1 MNEYKKNHNNTDRFN
16 MLPELDTNR
25 SQIKCLFVGLDNG
38 GKTSL
43 LLTLEKKFLKII
55 LNKPT
60 KQIAISNFQ
69 VLGIPMKIWDMG
81 GQKADRKE
89 YLSKFQYFE
98 GTKLLFYVIDIQDR
112 DRFDAALDYFEAIIN
127 NFVFLELHPK
137 IIVILHKC
145 DPDFKDSIQGN
156 KNIYE
161 IKHYLSNNPN
171 TKDFPVYQS
180 SVFNTEEFHRIF
192 IQAVFKTHPG
202 GYKVQELLTQFMKDI
217 EAEAALIIDE
227 NLLIIAEASSNKKNL
242 PLCRIC
248 GKNLTNMA
256 RESFELNGII
266 PERIGIEL
274 EGLIF
279 FKHVPYLQTRFYL
292 IFQTKKSQS
301 LKELAILLPKFLN
314 DLSNAI
320 GSTVQSENRTPIL

>member
-1 MNEYKKNHNNTDRFN
+1 
-16 MLPELDTNR
+16 MLPEIDTNS

-43 LLTLEKKFLKII
+43 LLTLEKKFLKI
-55 LNKPT
+55 LMTKPT

-81 GQKADRKE
+81 GQKDYRKE
-89 YLSKFQYFE
+89 YLSKIQYFE

-112 DRFDAALDYFEAIIN
+112 DRFDTALDYFEAIIN
-127 NFVFLELHPK
+127 NFIYMELAPK

-145 DPDFKDSIQGN
+145 DPDFKDTMQGN

-161 IKHYLSNNPN
+161 IKHALSNNPN
-171 TKDFPVYQS
+171 LKDFPVYQTS
-180 SVFNTEEFHRIF
+180 IFDPEEFHRVF
-192 IQAVFKTHPG
+192 IQAVFEIHPG

-217 EAEAALIIDE
+217 EAEAGLIIDE
-227 NLLIIAEASSNKKNL
+227 NLLIIAETSSNKKSL
-242 PLCRIC
+242 PFCRIY

-256 RESFELNGII
+256 RESFELEGII

-274 EGLIF
+274 LDGLIF
-279 FKHVPYLQTRFYL
+279 FKHVSYLQTRFYL
-292 IFQTKKSQS
+292 IFFTKKLQS
-301 LKELAILLPKFLN
+301 LKELTKLLPVFLS
-314 DLSNAI
+314 DLSTAI
-320 GSTVQSENRTPIL
+320 GSIVET